1 MYTNIYT
8 QTTLSGIPRGVI
20 PSVGVVVIDHFS
32 LDGELKDEQY
42 CIPPMRNIFL
52 SHCEE
57 DLLKNIISKLSHDG
71 QVVLDA
77 VSENGM
83 LLVNTFVV
91 AVCIYHI
98 QCVLSVFL
106 RKIETATAYFL
117 NLGDK
122 YVIHFRGR
130 IYIVKKH
137 CILPK
142 FRLLT
147 GHFTLPN
154 FRYQNY
160 VPESR
165 IEPAGQVTSY
175 TS

>member
-1 MYTNIYT
+1 MI
-8 QTTLSGIPRGVI
+8 G
-20 PSVGVVVIDHFS
+20 HFS

-42 CIPPMRNIFL
+42 CIPPMHNIFL
-52 SHCEE
+52 NRCEE

-83 LLVNTFVV
+83 LLVNTFVA

-98 QCVLSVFL
+98 QCVLSVFP
-106 RKIETATAYFL
+106 RKIERATAYFL

-130 IYIVKKH
+130 M
-137 CILPK
+137 
-142 FRLLT
+142 
-147 GHFTLPN
+147 
-154 FRYQNY
+154 
-160 VPESR
+160 
-165 IEPAGQVTSY
+165 
-175 TS
+175 